1 MKSLIIIQTLLNK
14 RPLKVGGQMSVP
26 DFQSFFK
33 PLLDIASDG
42 EEYSLKKA
50 REKIA
55 LVFKLTEEDLA
66 ELLPS
71 GTQRKFDNRV
81 SWAKSYFVQAKVLE
95 SPRRA
100 HFKITERGKELHSQG
115 HDRIDIKIL
124 NQYTEFVEFHS
135 PSIQNKSTP
144 PFTSPEV
151 STSETPEEILQ
162 KAYLSIRS
170 DLAGEI
176 LERIKTNSPSFFE
189 NSVIDLMVAMGYG
202 GSRVDAGKSVG
213 QSGDEGIDGII
224 KEDRLGLDVI
234 YLQAKRW
241 DGSVGRPE
249 IQKFVGALHGK
260 RAKKGVFITT
270 GRFSGEAYD
279 YVKNIDP
286 KVILI
291 DGRDLANYMI
301 DFNLGASKAVTYEI
315 KRIDSDYFT
324 ED

>member
-1 MKSLIIIQTLLNK
+1 MT
-14 RPLKVGGQMSVP
+14 VP

-33 PLLDIASDG
+33 PLLDIAADG
-42 EEYSLKKA
+42 EEHSVKEA
-50 REKIA
+50 RQKIA
-55 LVFKLTEEDLA
+55 ASFSLSSEDLA

-71 GTQRKFDNRV
+71 GTQTKFDNRV
-81 SWAKSYFVQAKVLE
+81 AWAKSYFVQAKVLE

-100 HFKITERGKELHSQG
+100 HFKITDRGKQLHAQD
-115 HDRIDIKIL
+115 HERIDVKVL
-124 NQYTEFVEFHS
+124 SQYPEFVEFIT
-135 PSIQNKSTP
+135 PSKQNKT
-144 PFTSPEV
+144 TSELPREE

-162 KAYLSIRS
+162 KAYQSIRS

-176 LERIKTNSPSFFE
+176 LERIKANSPVFFE
-189 NSVIDLMVAMGYG
+189 NLVVDLMVAMGYG
-202 GSRVDAGKSVG
+202 GSRVDAGQSVG

-241 DGSVGRPE
+241 EGTVGRPE
-249 IQKFVGALHGK
+249 IHKFVGALHGK

-270 GRFSGEAYD
+270 GKFSEEAHD
-279 YVKNIDP
+279 YVKSIDP

-291 DGRDLANYMI
+291 DGRGLANYMI
-301 DFNLGASKAVTYEI
+301 DFNLGTSTGVTFEI

-324 ED
+324 EE